1 MITPCVN
8 PVVVRNNVVEKLTL
22 PIHIRDASR
31 RGLVWRSHEKVRKVE
46 PLVLRRPEPVGFD
59 QECQSQR
66 AMRPA
71 SIVVPGPLTK
81 GSPHVRCVQWDEI
94 VQAFASYASN
104 QPFAMSVGGGHTN
117 RRSQYVDAPAFDRL
131 IQTGRERLVSIVQ
144 KKLVVLIARK
154 ASRSCC
160 RVHSEV
166 GCSVTLK

>member
-1 MITPCVN
+1 MDLI
-8 PVVVRNNVVEKLTL
+8 RNA
-22 PIHIRDASR
+22 R
-31 RGLVWRSHEKVRKVE
+31 
-46 PLVLRRPEPVGFD
+46 
-59 QECQSQR
+59 SQR

-71 SIVVPGPLTK
+71 SIVVAGPLAK

-154 ASRSCC
+154 GFPQLLQSPLRSRMLGDI
-160 RVHSEV
+160 EV
-166 GCSVTLK
+166 KQTSGSDLKGNEDIKDTDPIVTETKKSQATIPFAWFRMNVDQR